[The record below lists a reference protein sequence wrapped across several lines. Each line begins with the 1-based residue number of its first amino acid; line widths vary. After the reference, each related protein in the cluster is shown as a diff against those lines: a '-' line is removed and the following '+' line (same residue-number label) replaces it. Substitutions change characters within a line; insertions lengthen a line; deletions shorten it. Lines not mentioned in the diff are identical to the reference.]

1 MSEEEYQRSL
11 NAVVQKIRTAMT
23 IKQSLER
30 HIQLARKTGRT
41 DLEIGDDIRAKL
53 RGELPDDTIRKYLP
67 TSLKHQ
73 EKTNTRYAGLIPHPP
88 QPVIEI
94 EPEPTGT
101 YTGPLPSI
109 PKPQEDRKIKLD
121 TGKFRSDLRIAL
133 INGAKVWLTYNNNNE
148 VISVV
153 EV

>member
-11 NAVVQKIRTAMT
+11 SAVVQKIRTAMT

-41 DLEIGDDIRAKL
+41 DLEIGDDIRTKL

-73 EKTNTRYAGLIPHPP
+73 EKTNTRYAGLIPHTKQPNIPAPP
-88 QPVIEI
+88 QPIIDIEQSSNT
-94 EPEPTGT
+94 EP
-101 YTGPLPSI
+101 LI
-109 PKPQEDRKIKLD
+109 VDRKVRLD
-121 TGKFRSDLRIAL
+121 TAKFRSDLRIAL
-133 INGAKVWLTYNNNNE
+133 INGDKIWLTCNSANE
-148 VISVV
+148 VIKIS
-153 EV
+153 E

>member
-11 NAVVQKIRTAMT
+11 SAVVQKIRTAMT

-67 TSLKHQ
+67 ASLKHQ
-73 EKTNTRYAGLIPHPP
+73 EKTNTRYAGLIPHPAP
-88 QPVIEI
+88 DIIEI
-94 EPEPTGT
+94 EPEP
-101 YTGPLPSI
+101 
-109 PKPQEDRKIKLD
+109 PKVIAMPNNRIKLD
-121 TGKFRSDLRIAL
+121 TAKFRSDLRIAL
-133 INGAKVWLTYNNNNE
+133 INGDKVWLTYNNANE
-148 VISVV
+148 VISII